1 MREAAIVAAVA
12 LLGGCVLPAGSSGD
26 AEGGLLTG
34 GAAVRWEAPPRGGAA
49 DEWRGWNA
57 CLRAQH
63 ALRGGDPCRCVVAFP
78 RLGDLSAFDHCY
90 ARGTAVASARA
101 IDPDVGTTVGEASA
115 APGPGHSELDAL
127 RDALRRDEGL
137 VGGPAGE
144 HVGYGH
150 RLPLTVAE
158 AEALLGVAARTALED
173 AAAAVGAD
181 AWGALSPARRVV
193 VASMSYQ
200 LGPSGL
206 RRFEQMLGA
215 LRGGDYAAA
224 AAAMLDSR
232 WAREQTPGRAARLAA
247 RMRTGR

>member
-1 MREAAIVAAVA
+1 MREEAVLAAVVVLA
-12 LLGGCVLPAGSSGD
+12 GCVLPAGSSGD
-26 AEGGLLTG
+26 ADGGLLTG
-34 GAAVRWEAPPRGGAA
+34 GAAVRWEAPPRGAPT
-49 DEWRGWNA
+49 DEWRAWNA

-78 RLGDLSAFDHCY
+78 RLGELSAFDHCY
-90 ARGTAVASARA
+90 ARAAATAEAV
-101 IDPDVGTTVGEASA
+101 DPEASA
-115 APGPGHSELDAL
+115 APGPGSDLNAL
-127 RDALRRDEGL
+127 RDVLRRDEGL
-137 VGGPAGE
+137 VGGPAGD

-158 AEALLGVAARTALED
+158 AEALLEVAARAALED
-173 AAAAVGAD
+173 AAAAVGAE

-200 LGPSGL
+200 LGPTGL
-206 RRFEQMLGA
+206 RRFEQMLRA
-215 LRGGDYAAA
+215 LRAGDYAAA

-232 WAREQTPGRAARLAA
+232 WSRQTPARARRLAA